1 MLVSE
6 RLWPTARIA
15 RTART
20 ARTAIAV
27 RSRTKMGKSEVAA
40 VILPSS
46 S

>member
-15 RTART
+15 KT

-40 VILPSS
+40 AILPSS